1 MKNRKKLVSILAGV
15 MAAIMLL
22 TLIFSLLPMRAA
34 AASSSEIRKQ
44 INALQENRK
53 DIKNQIS
60 DLQTQYQQN
69 SDDIADIVA
78 RKNVIDQEIGL
89 LHTEIINI
97 NEQISAYSVLIADQ
111 QEELDK
117 AQDRY
122 DELNADCKTRIQ
134 AMEEEGTVSYWEVL
148 FKAKDFSD
156 LLDRLNM
163 VEEIASSDTR
173 RLQELSEAAQRVET
187 AQQELAAEKGELEG
201 TRTELDNAQN
211 ELDVKR
217 QEADDLIVQLIAKS
231 EELKQQQVDLEEED
245 EALLDEIARK
255 EQEYNEAKLEEWL
268 AYMATYVPPTTVAP
282 TIPISD
288 PNGNNSGT
296 NNGSTG
302 SGSSSGG
309 NSSSGGS
316 SSNVTVGSSWLVP
329 CSYRMVS
336 SPFGFR
342 ESPTT
347 GASKYH
353 QGVDLAAPAG
363 TPIIAS
369 RGGTVTVAGYSNSA
383 GYYVTINHGD
393 GFSSIY
399 MHMTNYVVSSGQKVN
414 QGQTIGYVG
423 STGISTGNHLHFG
436 IAQNGAYVNPCN
448 YVGLY

>member
-22 TLIFSLLPMRAA
+22 TLIFSILPMRAA

-60 DLQTQYQQN
+60 DLQTQYQQT

-173 RLQELSEAAQRVET
+173 RLQELSDAAQRVET

-231 EELKQQQVDLEEED
+231 EELKQQQIDLEAED
-245 EALLDEIARK
+245 EELLAEIARK
-255 EQEYNEAKLEEWL
+255 EDEYNQAKFDEWL

-282 TIPISD
+282 SIPISD

-296 NNGSTG
+296 NNGSTD
-302 SGSSSGG
+302 SG
-309 NSSSGGS
+309 SSGGS

-329 CSYRMVS
+329 CSYKMIS
-336 SPFGFR
+336 SPFGLR
-342 ESPTT
+342 ESPTA
-347 GASKYH
+347 GASTYH
-353 QGVDLAAPAG
+353 QGVDLSANAG
-363 TPIIAS
+363 TPIVAS
-369 RGGTVTVAGYSNSA
+369 RGGTVTIASYSNSA

-399 MHMTNYVVSSGQKVN
+399 MHMTNYIVSSGQKVN

-423 STGISTGNHLHFG
+423 KTGIATGNHLHFG
-436 IAQNGAYVNPCN
+436 IALNGAYVNPCN

>member
-1 MKNRKKLVSILAGV
+1 MKNRKRLVSILAGV

-22 TLIFSLLPMRAA
+22 TLLISILPTRASA

-44 INALQENRK
+44 INSLQDDRK

-60 DLQTQYQQN
+60 ELQVQYQAT
-69 SDDIADIVA
+69 SDEIADIVA

-89 LHTEIINI
+89 LHAEIINI

-111 QEELDK
+111 QEELD
-117 AQDRY
+117 AAEARFDQ
-122 DELNADCKTRIQ
+122 LNEDCKPRIR
-134 AMEEEGTVSYWEVL
+134 AMEEEGTVSYWAVL
-148 FKAKDFSD
+148 FKANSFSD

-173 RLQELSEAAQRVET
+173 RLQELSDAAQRVED
-187 AQQELAAEKGELEG
+187 AQAELAGEKAELEG
-201 TRTELDNAQN
+201 TRTELDSTQK
-211 ELDVKR
+211 ELDAKR
-217 QEADDLIVQLIAKS
+217 QEADDLIVQLIAKG
-231 EELKQQQVDLEEED
+231 EELKLQQEDLEAED
-245 EALLDEIARK
+245 EELLAQIAQK

-282 TIPISD
+282 SVPISD
-288 PNGNNSGT
+288 PNGSNSNNSGS
-296 NNGSTG
+296 NS
-302 SGSSSGG
+302 SGSD
-309 NSSSGGS
+309 
-316 SSNVTVGSSWLVP
+316 VTVGSSWLVP
-329 CSYRMVS
+329 CSYKKIS

-342 ESPTT
+342 ESPTS
-347 GASKYH
+347 GASRYH
-353 QGVDLAAPAG
+353 QGVDLAANAG
-363 TPIIAS
+363 TPIVAS
-369 RGGTVTVAGYSNSA
+369 RGGTVTIASYSNSA

-436 IAQNGAYVNPCN
+436 IAQNGAYVNPCS
-448 YVGLY
+448 YVSLY

>member
-282 TIPISD
+282 SIPISD

-302 SGSSSGG
+302 SGGSSGG

>member
-1 MKNRKKLVSILAGV
+1 MKNRKRLVSILAGV

-22 TLIFSLLPMRAA
+22 TLLISILPTRASA

-44 INALQENRK
+44 INSLQDDRK

-60 DLQTQYQQN
+60 ELQVQYQAT
-69 SDDIADIVA
+69 SDEIADIVA

-89 LHTEIINI
+89 LHAEIINI

-111 QEELDK
+111 QEELD
-117 AQDRY
+117 AAEARFDQ
-122 DELNADCKTRIQ
+122 LNEDCKTRIR
-134 AMEEEGTVSYWEVL
+134 AMEEEGTVSYWAVL
-148 FKAKDFSD
+148 FKANSFSD

-173 RLQELSEAAQRVET
+173 RLQELSDAAQRVED
-187 AQQELAAEKGELEG
+187 AQAELAGEKAELEG
-201 TRTELDNAQN
+201 TRTELDSTQK
-211 ELDVKR
+211 ELDAKR
-217 QEADDLIVQLIAKS
+217 QEADDLIVQLIAKG
-231 EELKQQQVDLEEED
+231 EELKLQQEDLEAED
-245 EALLDEIARK
+245 EELLAQIAQK

-282 TIPISD
+282 SVPISD
-288 PNGNNSGT
+288 PNGSNSG
-296 NNGSTG
+296 NS
-302 SGSSSGG
+302 G
-309 NSSSGGS
+309 NSNSG
-316 SSNVTVGSSWLVP
+316 VTVGSSWLVP
-329 CSYRMVS
+329 CSYKMIS

-347 GASKYH
+347 GASRYH
-353 QGVDLAAPAG
+353 QGVDLAANAG
-363 TPIIAS
+363 TPIVAS
-369 RGGTVTVAGYSNSA
+369 RGGTVTIASYSNSA

-436 IAQNGAYVNPCN
+436 IAQNGAYVNPCS
-448 YVGLY
+448 YVSLY

>member
-1 MKNRKKLVSILAGV
+1 MKNRKRLVSILAGV

-22 TLIFSLLPMRAA
+22 TLLISILPTRASA

-44 INALQENRK
+44 INSLQDDRK

-60 DLQTQYQQN
+60 ELQVQYQAT
-69 SDDIADIVA
+69 SDEIADIVA

-89 LHTEIINI
+89 LHAEIINI

-111 QEELDK
+111 QEELDA
-117 AQDRY
+117 AQARFDQ
-122 DELNADCKTRIQ
+122 LNEDCKTRIR
-134 AMEEEGTVSYWEVL
+134 AMEEEGTVSYWAVL
-148 FKAKDFSD
+148 FKANSFSD

-173 RLQELSEAAQRVET
+173 RLQELSDAAQRVED
-187 AQQELAAEKGELEG
+187 AQAELAGEKAELEG
-201 TRTELDNAQN
+201 TRTELDSTQK
-211 ELDVKR
+211 ELDAKR
-217 QEADDLIVQLIAKS
+217 QEADDLIVQLIAKG
-231 EELKQQQVDLEEED
+231 EELKLQQEDLEAED
-245 EALLDEIARK
+245 EELLAQIAQK

-282 TIPISD
+282 SVPISD
-288 PNGNNSGT
+288 PNGSNSNNSGS
-296 NNGSTG
+296 NS
-302 SGSSSGG
+302 SGSD
-309 NSSSGGS
+309 
-316 SSNVTVGSSWLVP
+316 VTVGSSWLVP
-329 CSYRMVS
+329 CSYKKIS

-342 ESPTT
+342 ESPTS
-347 GASKYH
+347 GASRYH
-353 QGVDLAAPAG
+353 QGVDLAANAG
-363 TPIIAS
+363 TPIVAS
-369 RGGTVTVAGYSNSA
+369 RGGTVTIASYSNSA

-436 IAQNGAYVNPCN
+436 IAQNGAYVNPCS
-448 YVGLY
+448 YVSLY

>member
-1 MKNRKKLVSILAGV
+1 MKNRKRLVSILAGV

-22 TLIFSLLPMRAA
+22 TLLISILPTRASA

-44 INALQENRK
+44 INSLQDDRK

-60 DLQTQYQQN
+60 ELQAQYQAT
-69 SDDIADIVA
+69 SDEIADIVA

-89 LHTEIINI
+89 LHAEIINI

-111 QEELDK
+111 QEELD
-117 AQDRY
+117 AAEARFDQ
-122 DELNADCKTRIQ
+122 LNEDCKTRIR
-134 AMEEEGTVSYWEVL
+134 AMEEEGTVSYWAVL
-148 FKAKDFSD
+148 FKANSFSD

-173 RLQELSEAAQRVET
+173 RLQELSDAAQRVED
-187 AQQELAAEKGELEG
+187 AQAELAGEKAELEG
-201 TRTELDNAQN
+201 TRTELDSTQK
-211 ELDVKR
+211 ELDAKR
-217 QEADDLIVQLIAKS
+217 QEADDLIVQLIAKG
-231 EELKQQQVDLEEED
+231 EELKLQQEDLEAED
-245 EALLDEIARK
+245 EELLAQIAQK

-282 TIPISD
+282 SVPISD
-288 PNGNNSGT
+288 PNGSNSNNSGS
-296 NNGSTG
+296 NS
-302 SGSSSGG
+302 SGSD
-309 NSSSGGS
+309 
-316 SSNVTVGSSWLVP
+316 VTVGSSWLVP
-329 CSYRMVS
+329 CSYKKVS

-342 ESPTT
+342 ESPTS
-347 GASKYH
+347 GASRYH
-353 QGVDLAAPAG
+353 QGVDLAANAG
-363 TPIIAS
+363 TPIVAS
-369 RGGTVTVAGYSNSA
+369 RGGTVTIASYSNSA

-436 IAQNGAYVNPCN
+436 IAQNGAYVNPCS
-448 YVGLY
+448 YVSLY